1 MKPYFFII
9 IFILIPAY
17 IFWNS
22 IHQYLNQFEQIT
34 YSLNMPDNKTKMI
47 NDYEDNLQI
56 KNTIITKETLTE
68 KEIIESW
75 IVTYPIN
82 SANEGYSNFLLQL
95 KSIGVT
101 TIVLNKKSSNT
112 NISIGPFVDKSVAS
126 TLALRIKELT
136 KRDGKIKRLNN

>member
-95 KSIGVT
+95 KSIG
-101 TIVLNKKSSNT
+101 
-112 NISIGPFVDKSVAS
+112 
-126 TLALRIKELT
+126 IK
-136 KRDGKIKRLNN
+136 

>member
-1 MKPYFFII
+1 MKPYLFII
-9 IFILIPAY
+9 IFILIPIY

-22 IHQYLNQFEQIT
+22 IYQYLNQFDQIT

-47 NDYEDNLQI
+47 NDSENNLEI
-56 KNTIITKETLTE
+56 KNMIVTQETLVE

-82 SANEGYSNFLLQL
+82 STNESYKDFLFQL

-101 TIVLNKKSSNT
+101 TFVLNKKSNNK
-112 NISIGPFVDKSVAS
+112 NISIGPFVDKVVAR
-126 TLALRIKELT
+126 TLASRIKKLT
-136 KRDGKIKRLNN
+136 KIDGKIKRLNN

>member
-1 MKPYFFII
+1 
-9 IFILIPAY
+9 
-17 IFWNS
+17 
-22 IHQYLNQFEQIT
+22 
-34 YSLNMPDNKTKMI
+34 MI